1 MLANQDLNNLRFK
14 IDAVDDEIIRLFQ
27 ERMHIS
33 SEIAEFKKAV
43 SYTHLR
49 AHET

>member
-1 MLANQDLNNLRFK
+1 MYSLR
-14 IDAVDDEIIRLFQ
+14 EQ
-27 ERMHIS
+27 ERMHLLLSNDDGYQGQGLI
-33 SEIAEFKKAV
+33 ELAAALQDLAMITIAV